1 MVNRYIGATL
11 RSALALLGT
20 AGILLLSGCG
30 GGNGAP
36 NNPYTPPPPVV
47 PALQVLPPT
56 ITVYPGTPATLTI
69 SGGVPP
75 YRAFSSDATALPV
88 TTNVS
93 GSTLVLAA
101 NNVAAAT
108 TVTISVQDSAS
119 TAPFN
124 VTANVS
130 PAPLLPTTVRVTGNT
145 TPGCDSTDN
154 TVCSGS
160 TGTARVKVTG
170 NGGTGIAGRSVRYDV
185 IQGNFQ
191 LVSTNPAQPL
201 VQTLTVTTD
210 ANGDAVGVINVPS
223 NTPTQSGII
232 RATDINTGQSV
243 TGSFL
248 IQQITVDGAVLAVLP
263 QGNTTITG
271 PDNLHCSSGVSVTNY
286 IFGGTPP
293 YTVGTNFP
301 QAVTIS
307 PTTVTRNG
315 GAFVTTTNGAC
326 FTNLT
331 YVITDATGRVIPNG
345 AYPTVTNELGAGPP
359 VPPPSA
365 LVVTPGAIARNNCVP
380 ANSFPF
386 VGTGGSPPYFAVVLS
401 TTSTTSPVV
410 SPQNNITSGTAV
422 NVSGITSPST
432 TVVQLA
438 DNSSPRQTATVTID
452 CTGTP
457 PPPTPTP
464 LVVTPQT
471 QGTATTACA
480 ATQTYTFVIAGG
492 TGPYS
497 VFFQSPRPG
506 ATITPA
512 SVTSSGQSFV
522 VSGLA
527 SGAPPAGAS
536 GANNITIVDS
546 GAPALVTTASVVC
559 Q

>member
-1 MVNRYIGATL
+1 MRCT
-11 RSALALLGT
+11 
-20 AGILLLSGCG
+20 
-30 GGNGAP
+30 P
-36 NNPYTPPPPVV
+36 TPP
-47 PALQVLPPT
+47 
-56 ITVYPGTPATLTI
+56 
-69 SGGVPP
+69 
-75 YRAFSSDATALPV
+75 
-88 TTNVS
+88 
-93 GSTLVLAA
+93 
-101 NNVAAAT
+101 
-108 TVTISVQDSAS
+108 
-119 TAPFN
+119 
-124 VTANVS
+124 
-130 PAPLLPTTVRVTGNT
+130 
-145 TPGCDSTDN
+145 
-154 TVCSGS
+154 
-160 TGTARVKVTG
+160 
-170 NGGTGIAGRSVRYDV
+170 
-185 IQGNFQ
+185 
-191 LVSTNPAQPL
+191 
-201 VQTLTVTTD
+201 
-210 ANGDAVGVINVPS
+210 
-223 NTPTQSGII
+223 
-232 RATDINTGQSV
+232 
-243 TGSFL
+243 
-248 IQQITVDGAVLAVLP
+248 
-263 QGNTTITG
+263 
-271 PDNLHCSSGVSVTNY
+271 
-286 IFGGTPP
+286 
-293 YTVGTNFP
+293 
-301 QAVTIS
+301 
-307 PTTVTRNG
+307 
-315 GAFVTTTNGAC
+315 
-326 FTNLT
+326 
-331 YVITDATGRVIPNG
+331 
-345 AYPTVTNELGAGPP
+345 
-359 VPPPSA
+359 
-365 LVVTPGAIARNNCVP
+365 RNNCVP

-401 TTSTTSPVV
+401 STSTTSPVV

-452 CTGTP
+452 CTGAP

>member
-47 PALQVLPPT
+47 PPLQVLPPT

-75 YRAFSSDATALPV
+75 YHAFSSDATALPV

-401 TTSTTSPVV
+401 STSTTSPVV

-452 CTGTP
+452 CTGAP